1 MLLLAAMLLLCGKFP
16 ARALPLFDLIKEV
29 GGVAA
34 KSFLPVPAPA
44 DLGVDL
50 LIENLEWPALDP
62 LAPPGTLGLES
73 DFVPSLLE
81 EVKEYSVNEGSFT
94 FDDD

>member
-1 MLLLAAMLLLCGKFP
+1 MLLLCGKFP

-34 KSFLPVPAPA
+34 KSLLPVPAPA

-50 LIENLEWPALDP
+50 LIENLEWPSLDP

-81 EVKEYSVNEGSFT
+81 EVKEYSVDEGSFA

>member
-1 MLLLAAMLLLCGKFP
+1 MLLLCGEFP
-16 ARALPLFDLIKEV
+16 ARALPLFELIKEV

-34 KSFLPVPAPA
+34 KSLLPVPAPA

-50 LIENLEWPALDP
+50 LIENLEWPSLDP